1 MAIKLNKNWER
12 KAKTPGTIEFVQ
24 QRNRESEIEA
34 IRLAQYQSDLQKYI
48 SVKMGKSTD
57 VQKKRKLAKEF
68 REKYATY
75 YKVTKFSPKK
85 LSDIKDNITR
95 INEET
100 IGTVSGSE
108 IALFKDK
115 VFTNVEGKVFTLGNL
130 GQSVHGTVQGI
141 TGNISLGKNVTT
153 TAGHVLANVGADRI
167 GGVIKSSSVGSV
179 ISNVNTINNTYT
191 HITAGRIT
199 GVTQVNSIIQSFAS
213 GATTKIASI
222 GKVIGSSIR
231 GAFSKFF

>member
-1 MAIKLNKNWER
+1 MTIKINKTWQR
-12 KAKTPGTIEFVQ
+12 LSKTPGTIEFMQ
-24 QRNRESEIEA
+24 QRNRESDIET

-48 SVKMGKSTD
+48 SVKMGTSTN
-57 VQKKRKLAKEF
+57 VQKKREIAKEF
-68 REKYATY
+68 RENYATY
-75 YKVTKFSPKK
+75 YNVTKFSPKK

-115 VFTNVEGKVFTLGNL
+115 VFTNVEGKIFTSGDLNKL
-130 GQSVHGTVQGI
+130 VNGTVSGT
-141 TGNISLGKNVTT
+141 TGNISVGKNVTT
-153 TAGHVLANVGADRI
+153 TAGHVLANIGADRI
-167 GGVIKSSSVGSV
+167 GGVIKASSVGSV

-222 GKVIGSSIR
+222 GKVIGSSIK

>member
-1 MAIKLNKNWER
+1 MTIKINKIWEK
-12 KAKTPGTIEFVQ
+12 KAKTPGTIEFMQ
-24 QRNRESEIEA
+24 QRNREEDIEA

-68 REKYATY
+68 RENYATY

-115 VFTNVEGKVFTLGNL
+115 VFTNVEGKVFTLFW
-130 GQSVHGTVQGI
+130 
-141 TGNISLGKNVTT
+141 K
-153 TAGHVLANVGADRI
+153 
-167 GGVIKSSSVGSV
+167 
-179 ISNVNTINNTYT
+179 
-191 HITAGRIT
+191 
-199 GVTQVNSIIQSFAS
+199 
-213 GATTKIASI
+213 
-222 GKVIGSSIR
+222 
-231 GAFSKFF
+231 